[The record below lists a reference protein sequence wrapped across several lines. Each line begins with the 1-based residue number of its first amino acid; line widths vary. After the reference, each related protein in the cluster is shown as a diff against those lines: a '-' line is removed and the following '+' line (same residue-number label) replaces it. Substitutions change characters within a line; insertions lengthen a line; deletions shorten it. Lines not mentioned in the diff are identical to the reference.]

1 MYNYMHANGLA
12 NTQSLC
18 MCVRMHVYHN
28 HTHTNSPTH
37 PSARTYSHI
46 MYTNMTEYYAHR
58 TNAQEDAV
66 QGMTAWFEGVGLV
79 PPDAKA
85 VAVACFQQQIFDVIS
100 LCMMPEKSL
109 CEALDVLPI
118 GLRPFV
124 PMIIKAA
131 RGSKATRELATLTP
145 SSAMASEWMRNVGFS
160 NASAAI
166 VRSVLEANHMRSKGL
181 VLAQEPAEL
190 ELVAGKLPAPA
201 KHAFLAVV
209 HEARS
214 QQQFTLGPPP
224 RLITGKWADPLK
236 TCLNELGIF
245 DDTTIQEIEA
255 VFSGDNLKIRC
266 VWSLFAMEDSEL
278 SSALTASK
286 LPPIVQKT
294 LIKSI
299 KIEVLSNSVQI
310 ANAIRKELTWY
321 LSLHCTERGG
331 EPGTA
336 AVGGSLP
343 RIVQVRHK
351 PCLQGGAV
359 YTSAILC

>member
-46 MYTNMTEYYAHR
+46 MYTNMTEYYAHH

-79 PPDAKA
+79 PPDAKS

-118 GLRPFV
+118 GLQPFV

-145 SSAMASEWMRNVGFS
+145 SSAMA
-160 NASAAI
+160 A
-166 VRSVLEANHMRSKGL
+166 
-181 VLAQEPAEL
+181 
-190 ELVAGKLPAPA
+190 
-201 KHAFLAVV
+201 
-209 HEARS
+209 
-214 QQQFTLGPPP
+214 
-224 RLITGKWADPLK
+224 
-236 TCLNELGIF
+236 
-245 DDTTIQEIEA
+245 
-255 VFSGDNLKIRC
+255 
-266 VWSLFAMEDSEL
+266 
-278 SSALTASK
+278 
-286 LPPIVQKT
+286 
-294 LIKSI
+294 
-299 KIEVLSNSVQI
+299 
-310 ANAIRKELTWY
+310 
-321 LSLHCTERGG
+321 
-331 EPGTA
+331 
-336 AVGGSLP
+336 
-343 RIVQVRHK
+343 
-351 PCLQGGAV
+351 
-359 YTSAILC
+359 